1 MTQERVEIS
10 KTNFE
15 SFGVSLLT
23 SHTESDDDNTIQDSD
38 PLYDRMAKKYAGQNS
53 AETTAAATDKS
64 LVSRVNMFA
73 LIRKYRMLKPK
84 AMLLWQLWML

>member
-38 PLYDRMAKKYAGQNS
+38 PLYDRMAKKYAGQSN
-53 AETTAAATDKS
+53 AETTAATDES

-73 LIRKYRMLKPK
+73 LIKKYRMLKP
-84 AMLLWQLWML
+84 